1 METISLSGSW
11 ILKALDQTPASLKNS
26 PVEYNN
32 TNSVYTTLLSKF
44 DKDEVKEL
52 RGKDFE
58 IERSFNLKIEE
69 NERISLVARGV
80 KSAYVNGEKV
90 EGYEITRLVK
100 NGENS
105 IKMVV
110 SSSYFGDV
118 NIIKS
123 TNGSCY
129 GASIRAKKSNN
140 NWVLS
145 AKIEYEAFINHALPV
160 KLSLLGNEKEEKIE
174 FKKGL
179 GFYTIELEISEE
191 LIEPWS
197 IAGDGKQITYN
208 ARIQIGDYETER
220 NIAFRTIEVRNG
232 ALYVNDRETFVM
244 GAVWPVELSS
254 DQKRYDMMLSSAAW
268 ANMNAL
274 LIEEGHESHA
284 FYSTCDRLGLIVL
297 HNEKEDEEYTFHPS
311 YVVGKIKAD
320 IYKAVV
326 HDESYYDKC
335 IDAINLERWTLKTRS
350 DNSNHGVIYSSLLST
365 VKEDGK
371 WRPSHYAARRF
382 FSDLVPIMYQ
392 EDNTLYV
399 YVSNDGAKEEDV
411 DLSVKFMTYAGQ
423 KRNKRMFSEKIMP
436 HTAKKIAE
444 LDLSRIDKTNEF
456 VYIKLRT
463 FSIHRELTLL
473 LDDIKKIKA
482 EKPSFEIKTR
492 KINSKSY
499 SIRIISN
506 KPAFAVHLE
515 LDGIS
520 GNFSDSFFEVRP
532 AGEKSVIFTSD
543 EDLSEE
549 EIMDKIRLYDLQ
561 SSIVR

>member
-118 NIIKS
+118 KIIKS

-174 FKKGL
+174 FKKL
-179 GFYTIELEISEE
+179 
-191 LIEPWS
+191 
-197 IAGDGKQITYN
+197 
-208 ARIQIGDYETER
+208 
-220 NIAFRTIEVRNG
+220 
-232 ALYVNDRETFVM
+232 
-244 GAVWPVELSS
+244 
-254 DQKRYDMMLSSAAW
+254 
-268 ANMNAL
+268 
-274 LIEEGHESHA
+274 
-284 FYSTCDRLGLIVL
+284 
-297 HNEKEDEEYTFHPS
+297 
-311 YVVGKIKAD
+311 
-320 IYKAVV
+320 
-326 HDESYYDKC
+326 
-335 IDAINLERWTLKTRS
+335 
-350 DNSNHGVIYSSLLST
+350 
-365 VKEDGK
+365 
-371 WRPSHYAARRF
+371 
-382 FSDLVPIMYQ
+382 
-392 EDNTLYV
+392 
-399 YVSNDGAKEEDV
+399 
-411 DLSVKFMTYAGQ
+411 
-423 KRNKRMFSEKIMP
+423 
-436 HTAKKIAE
+436 
-444 LDLSRIDKTNEF
+444 
-456 VYIKLRT
+456 
-463 FSIHRELTLL
+463 
-473 LDDIKKIKA
+473 
-482 EKPSFEIKTR
+482 
-492 KINSKSY
+492 
-499 SIRIISN
+499 
-506 KPAFAVHLE
+506 
-515 LDGIS
+515 
-520 GNFSDSFFEVRP
+520 
-532 AGEKSVIFTSD
+532 
-543 EDLSEE
+543 
-549 EIMDKIRLYDLQ
+549 
-561 SSIVR
+561 